1 MTHLGHKKPQME
13 IMSFLDFR
21 EEEETDYKNLSDE
34 ALLNVSVSDPEAFA
48 ILIDRYQEAFIRKS
62 RSILRSQ
69 EDSEDVVQETFT
81 KIYLNASKFQK
92 QEGASF
98 KSWGYKILVNTSFTR
113 YQKLKKK
120 RENIVELTEVMSKV
134 VEDPYSANTLEKK
147 EMTDYIARVMTDL
160 PKALSYILHLHF
172 IERRPQKEI
181 AQMENLSVG
190 AVKTRIYRAKKEFRK
205 LTDYNLV

>member
-1 MTHLGHKKPQME
+1 
-13 IMSFLDFR
+13 MSFLDFK
-21 EEEETDYKNLSDE
+21 EEDKIDYQNLSDE
-34 ALLNVSVSDPEAFA
+34 SLLSTSIKDPEAYA
-48 ILIDRYQEAFIRKS
+48 VLINRYQGAFLRKS

-81 KIYLNASKFQK
+81 KIYLNASKFQE

-120 RENIVELTEVMSKV
+120 RENIAELTETMSKV
-134 VEDPYSANTLEKK
+134 VEDPYSANALEKK
-147 EMTDYIARVMTDL
+147 EMTDYIARAMTEL
-160 PKALSYILHLHF
+160 PKALSRILHLHF
-172 IERRPQKEI
+172 IERRPQKQI

-205 LTDYNLV
+205 MTKHPITNIY

>member
-1 MTHLGHKKPQME
+1 
-13 IMSFLDFR
+13 MSFLNF
-21 EEEETDYKNLSDE
+21 EEEDKVDYQNLSDE
-34 ALLNVSVSDPEAFA
+34 GLLSTSVSDPEAFA
-48 ILIDRYQEAFIRKS
+48 ILIDRYQAAFLRKS
-62 RSILRSQ
+62 RNILRSQ

-134 VEDPYSANTLEKK
+134 VEDPYSANALEKK
-147 EMTDYIARVMTDL
+147 EMTDYIARALTAL
-160 PKALSYILHLHF
+160 PRSLSHILHLHF

-190 AVKTRIYRAKKEFRK
+190 AVKTRIYRAKKEFK
-205 LTDYNLV
+205 KISNYHLV

>member
-1 MTHLGHKKPQME
+1 
-13 IMSFLDFR
+13 MSFLDFK
-21 EEEETDYKNLSDE
+21 EEDKVDYQSLKDEELLS
-34 ALLNVSVSDPEAFA
+34 ASVSNPEVFVV
-48 ILIDRYQEAFIRKS
+48 LIDRYQAAFIRKS
-62 RSILRSQ
+62 RSILRSK
-69 EDSEDVVQETFT
+69 EDSKDVVQETFT
-81 KIYLNASKFQK
+81 KIYLNASKFQE

-98 KSWGYKILVNTSFTR
+98 KSWAYKILVNTSFTR

-120 RENIVELTEVMSKV
+120 RENVVELTEVMSKV

-147 EMTDYIARVMTDL
+147 EMTDYIARAMTVL
-160 PKALSYILHLHF
+160 PKTLSRILHLHF

-181 AQMENLSVG
+181 ADMENLTVG